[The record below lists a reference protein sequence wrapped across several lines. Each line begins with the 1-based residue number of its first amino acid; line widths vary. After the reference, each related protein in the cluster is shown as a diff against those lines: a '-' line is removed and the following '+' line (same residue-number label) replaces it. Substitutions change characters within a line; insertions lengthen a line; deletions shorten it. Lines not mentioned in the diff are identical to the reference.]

1 MDFEG
6 ARPAGRSDVLDEFA
20 EKIFTRLSQMGH
32 PAPARLCHDRGAP
45 SFPET
50 GSAPNR
56 PGAKASSS
64 PLVREMRASRE
75 QMGLVPAT
83 VLESDDG

>member
-6 ARPAGRSDVLDEFA
+6 ARPAGRSDVIDEFA

-32 PAPARLCHDRGAP
+32 PAPPRLCHDRGAP
-45 SFPET
+45 SFPE
-50 GSAPNR
+50 
-56 PGAKASSS
+56 
-64 PLVREMRASRE
+64 MRAIRE
-75 QMGLVPAT
+75 QIGLVPAT